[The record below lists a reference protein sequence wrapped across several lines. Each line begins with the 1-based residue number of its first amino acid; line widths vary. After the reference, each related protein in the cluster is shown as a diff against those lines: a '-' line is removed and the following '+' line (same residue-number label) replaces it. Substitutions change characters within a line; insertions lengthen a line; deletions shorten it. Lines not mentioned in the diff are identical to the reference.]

1 MALDLASLRLRAQL
15 LLRRAGVPACIAV
28 ALLVLGVAA
37 GIWAWQQRAVAAQLE
52 ARPLPVVSLAAVAA
66 VPVATSSENL
76 ARFYA
81 TLGQQRHAEQ
91 QVKLLFDLAA
101 KNGLQL
107 AQGEYKSAYDKASRV
122 ATYQVALPLKG
133 SYAAVWQ
140 FALQALRAMP
150 FASLDE
156 LSFRREQIADT
167 QLEARLRLT
176 LYLNDALNDALSEA
190 STNTSTNA
198 STNAPTSAPSANAG
212 VAP

>member
-1 MALDLASLRLRAQL
+1 MMAIDLAILRLRVQL
-15 LLRRAGVPACIAV
+15 LLRRLGAPACLAV
-28 ALLVLGVAA
+28 VLLALGVAA
-37 GIWAWQQRAVAAQLE
+37 WIWAWQQRSVATRLE
-52 ARPLPVVSLAAVAA
+52 ARPLPVASLAAVAA
-66 VPVATSSENL
+66 APVATSSENL
-76 ARFYA
+76 ARFHA
-81 TLGQQRHAEQ
+81 TLGQQRHVEQ

-107 AQGEYKSAYDKASRV
+107 AQGEYKSGYDKASRV
-122 ATYQVALPLKG
+122 ATYQVTLPLKG

-167 QLEARLRLT
+167 QLEARVRLT
-176 LYLNDALNDALSEA
+176 FYLTDALSD
-190 STNTSTNA
+190 S
-198 STNAPTSAPSANAG
+198 AG

>member
-1 MALDLASLRLRAQL
+1 MMAIDLHTLRLRAQL
-15 LLRRAGVPACIAV
+15 LLRRVGAPAWLAV
-28 ALLVLGVAA
+28 ALLALGVAA
-37 GIWAWQQRAVAAQLE
+37 WVWAWQQRAVAARLE
-52 ARPLPVVSLAAVAA
+52 ARPLPQPSLAVAIVA
-66 VPVATSSENL
+66 PPVTASENL

-91 QVKLLFDLAA
+91 QVKQLFDLAA

-107 AQGEYKSAYDKASRV
+107 AQGEYKSGYDKASRV
-122 ATYQVALPLKG
+122 ATYQVTLPLKG

-176 LYLNDALNDALSEA
+176 FYLADSAGEA
-190 STNTSTNA
+190 
-198 STNAPTSAPSANAG
+198 P
-212 VAP
+212 

>member
-1 MALDLASLRLRAQL
+1 MMAIDLAILRLRAQL
-15 LLRRAGVPACIAV
+15 LLRRVGAPACIAV
-28 ALLVLGVAA
+28 ALLVLGMAA
-37 GIWAWQQRAVAAQLE
+37 WAWAWQQRAVAAQLE
-52 ARPLPVVSLAAVAA
+52 ARPLPAASLVAVAA
-66 VPVATSSENL
+66 APVATSGENL
-76 ARFYA
+76 ARFHA
-81 TLGQQRHAEQ
+81 TLGQQRQVEQ

-107 AQGEYKSAYDKASRV
+107 AQGEYKSGYDKASRV
-122 ATYQVALPLKG
+122 ATYQVTLPLKG

-176 LYLNDALNDALSEA
+176 FYLADSAGEA
-190 STNTSTNA
+190 
-198 STNAPTSAPSANAG
+198 P
-212 VAP
+212 